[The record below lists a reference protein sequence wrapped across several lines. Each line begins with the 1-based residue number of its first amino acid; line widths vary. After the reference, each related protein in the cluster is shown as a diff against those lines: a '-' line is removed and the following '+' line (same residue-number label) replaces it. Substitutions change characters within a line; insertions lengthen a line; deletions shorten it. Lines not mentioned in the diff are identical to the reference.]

1 MTSTPAA
8 ERPRWRPRLA
18 AAGPASGRTGQVV
31 AAGDGVLEVAVGLR
45 RLRASYGGDLLALVA
60 RDPSAAPRVG
70 DQVRLRCWAD
80 GRTTVDRVVARAL
93 PDAG

>member
-1 MTSTPAA
+1 MSTPAA
-8 ERPRWRPRLA
+8 ERSHWRPRLA
-18 AAGPASGRTGQVV
+18 AAGPASGRIGHVV
-31 AAGDGVLEVAVGLR
+31 AACDGVIEVAVGVR
-45 RLRASYGGDLLALVA
+45 RLRATYDGDLLALVA

-80 GRTTVDRVVARAL
+80 GRMTVQRVLARAL

>member
-1 MTSTPAA
+1 V
-8 ERPRWRPRLA
+8 
-18 AAGPASGRTGQVV
+18 SGRTGHVV
-31 AAGDGVLEVAVGLR
+31 GACDGVLEVAVGMR
-45 RLRASYGGDLLALVA
+45 RVRASYDGDLLALVA

-80 GRTTVDRVVARAL
+80 GRTTVQRVLARAL